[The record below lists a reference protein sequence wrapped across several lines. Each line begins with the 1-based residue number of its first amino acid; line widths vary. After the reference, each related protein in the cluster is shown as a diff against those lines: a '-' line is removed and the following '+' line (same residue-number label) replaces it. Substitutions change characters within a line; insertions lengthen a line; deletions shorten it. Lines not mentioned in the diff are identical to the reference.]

1 MLRFLIF
8 QVMQIVLG
16 VLSGVLGGFLYIF
29 SSTTLRNSGAP
40 IWTGAVV
47 SGAGGQWKEWTRGE
61 RGRYHR
67 PSKMWTVSTRTQ
79 PRLLQAYALLLLTAT
94 S

>member
-8 QVMQIVLG
+8 QVVQIVLG
-16 VLSGVLGGFLYIF
+16 VLSGILGGFLYIL

-47 SGAGGQWKEWTRGE
+47 SGAGGRWAEWTRGE
-61 RGRYHR
+61 RDRYHQ
-67 PSKMWTVSTRTQ
+67 MWTVST
-79 PRLLQAYALLLLTAT
+79 
-94 S
+94 

>member
-29 SSTTLRNSGAP
+29 SSTTLRNLGAP

-47 SGAGGQWKEWTRGE
+47 SGAGGQREEWTRGE
-61 RGRYHR
+61 REAATID
-67 PSKMWTVSTRTQ
+67 PAKC
-79 PRLLQAYALLLLTAT
+79 RLLAPEHNPRSSRPMPCFY
-94 S
+94 

>member
-16 VLSGVLGGFLYIF
+16 LLSGVLGGFLYIF

-47 SGAGGQWKEWTRGE
+47 SGTGGR
-61 RGRYHR
+61 
-67 PSKMWTVSTRTQ
+67 
-79 PRLLQAYALLLLTAT
+79 
-94 S
+94 